1 MINYQEAHVK
11 QIRVGLI
18 GCGGVMAGH
27 AQNLLARADAT
38 IVGLADPSAPAV
50 ARLIAHHPALAGLPV
65 FQGYAEL
72 FEAVALDAV
81 LVATPHTLHAAEV
94 GAALERGMHVL
105 CEKPLVCD
113 PAQAR
118 QLIALAEARD
128 RVLMVSYQRHCD
140 PGYHYIKQLITSGA
154 LGELRSLGLRLGQ
167 NWRQMTEGSWRQN
180 PAHSGGGM
188 LMDSGSHM
196 VDILLWLVDRPVT
209 RVAALVG
216 QAGTPVDITSTALI
230 EFAGGLQANLQLL
243 GDMPATWF
251 EDVLIVGAEGVA
263 RYHTDAQHPW
273 AGGAVEHWRGNE
285 LVRPL
290 NLPALP
296 NPDAHWLDVI
306 AGAAPSVLPATLGL
320 QVAIVTDAIYRAA
333 QSGQVVVL

>member
-1 MINYQEAHVK
+1 MNP
-11 QIRVGLI
+11 IRIGLI
-18 GCGGVMAGH
+18 GCGGIVAGH
-27 AQNLLARADAT
+27 ALALLARADAA
-38 IVGLADPSAPAV
+38 IVGLADPSPAMV
-50 ARLIAHHPALAGLPV
+50 ARLVARVPALAGLPV
-65 FQGYAEL
+65 FPSHHEL
-72 FEAVALDAV
+72 LASADLDAV
-81 LVATPHTLHAAEV
+81 LVASPHTLHAEHV
-94 GAALERGMHVL
+94 RAALDRGLHVL
-105 CEKPLVCD
+105 CEKPLVTD
-113 PAQAR
+113 PR
-118 QLIALAEARD
+118 DGEELIALAEARG

-140 PGYHYIKQLITSGA
+140 PGYRYLKLLVAGGA
-154 LGELRSLGLRLGQ
+154 LGELRSVGVRIGQ
-167 NWRQMTEGSWRQN
+167 NWRQLTIGSWRQD
-180 PAHSGGGM
+180 PALSGGGM